1 MVLSRGLV
9 ISLGV
14 SALGC
19 TLLFLYFRNKITAVE
34 KKVDIMF
41 DLIQNHQS
49 QQQQMNMQEAVHM
62 NSRQE
67 VEESDDNE
75 PRQVTGVWSEN
86 VKSDPELIQV
96 SDDEEDDDDD
106 DDDDSEE
113 VSDTDDEDDEEEE
126 IPKLSLAKTEDMT
139 LEVNDVKKI
148 VVQESKPENTNIE
161 LDEPEDVTDSLDEIE
176 VDEDDEEDEEEDE
189 EDEEDEDGVNKE
201 VTIEKLDDEF
211 DYNKLKVSELKAIAK
226 QKGLEGY
233 KSLKKGPLV
242 ELLKSSE

>member
-75 PRQVTGVWSEN
+75 SQQVTGVWSDN

-96 SDDEEDDDDD
+96 SEDEEEDD

-113 VSDTDDEDDEEEE
+113 VSDTEDEEDEEDEEEE
-126 IPKLSLAKTEDMT
+126 TPKLSLAKTEDMT

-148 VVQESKPENTNIE
+148 VVQESKPETINTE
-161 LDEPEDVTDSLDEIE
+161 LEEPEDVTDSLDEIE
-176 VDEDDEEDEEEDE
+176 VDEDDEEEEEDE
-189 EDEEDEDGVNKE
+189 DEDVEKE
-201 VTIEKLDDEF
+201 EISIQKLDDEF

>member
-19 TLLFLYFRNKITAVE
+19 TLLFLYFRNKISAVE
-34 KKVDIMF
+34 KKVDVMF
-41 DLIQNHQS
+41 DLIQNHQ
-49 QQQQMNMQEAVHM
+49 QQQMNMQETMHM
-62 NSRQE
+62 NSQQE
-67 VEESDDNE
+67 FDETDNMQSQQQSGAWTDE
-75 PRQVTGVWSEN
+75 VNSQP
-86 VKSDPELIQV
+86 DLIQV
-96 SDDEEDDDDD
+96 SDDEEDDD
-106 DDDDSEE
+106 SEE
-113 VSDTDDEDDEEEE
+113 VSDSDSEDEDDE

-139 LEVNDVKKI
+139 LEINDVKKI
-148 VVQESKPENTNIE
+148 IVQESKPERDNTE
-161 LDEPEDVTDSLDEIE
+161 LEEPEDVTDSLDEIE
-176 VDEDDEEDEEEDE
+176 VDEDEDEDEDEEED
-189 EDEEDEDGVNKE
+189 DGVKE
-201 VTIEKLDDEF
+201 DVTVEKLDDEF

>member
-19 TLLFLYFRNKITAVE
+19 TLLFLYFRNKISAVE
-34 KKVDIMF
+34 KKVDVMF
-41 DLIQNHQS
+41 DLIQNHQ
-49 QQQQMNMQEAVHM
+49 QQQMNMQETMHS
-62 NSRQE
+62 NSQQE
-67 VEESDDNE
+67 FDETDNMQSQQQSGAWTDE
-75 PRQVTGVWSEN
+75 VNSQP
-86 VKSDPELIQV
+86 DLIQV
-96 SDDEEDDDDD
+96 SDDEEDEDN
-106 DDDDSEE
+106 DSEE
-113 VSDTDDEDDEEEE
+113 VSDSDSDEEEEEEE

-148 VVQESKPENTNIE
+148 IVQESKPESNNTE
-161 LDEPEDVTDSLDEIE
+161 LEEPEDVTDSLDEIE
-176 VDEDDEEDEEEDE
+176 VDEDEDDEEDDEDE
-189 EDEEDEDGVNKE
+189 EDEEDDVKED
-201 VTIEKLDDEF
+201 VTVEKLDDEF

>member
-19 TLLFLYFRNKITAVE
+19 TLLFLYFRNKISAVE
-34 KKVDIMF
+34 KKVDVMF
-41 DLIQNHQS
+41 DLIQNHQQ
-49 QQQQMNMQEAVHM
+49 QQQQMNMQETMQM
-62 NSRQE
+62 NSQE
-67 VEESDDNE
+67 EFEVTDNMQSQQE
-75 PRQVTGVWSEN
+75 TGAWRDEVNSQP
-86 VKSDPELIQV
+86 DLIQV
-96 SDDEEDDDDD
+96 SDDEEDEDN
-106 DDDDSEE
+106 DSEE
-113 VSDTDDEDDEEEE
+113 VSDSDSDDEEEEEEEE

-148 VVQESKPENTNIE
+148 IVQESKPESNNTE
-161 LDEPEDVTDSLDEIE
+161 LEEPEDVTDSLDEIE
-176 VDEDDEEDEEEDE
+176 VDEDDDDEEDDEDEEEE
-189 EDEEDEDGVNKE
+189 EDDVKED
-201 VTIEKLDDEF
+201 VTVEKLDDEF

-242 ELLKSSE
+242 ELLKSNE

>member
-49 QQQQMNMQEAVHM
+49 QQQMNMQEAVHM
-62 NSRQE
+62 NSRQD
-67 VEESDDNE
+67 VEEREDNE
-75 PRQVTGVWSEN
+75 SQEVTGVWSEN

-96 SDDEEDDDDD
+96 SDDEEE

-113 VSDTDDEDDEEEE
+113 VSDTEDEDDEEEE
-126 IPKLSLAKTEDMT
+126 EDVIPKLSLAKTEDMT

-148 VVQESKPENTNIE
+148 VVQESKPETTNTE
-161 LDEPEDVTDSLDEIE
+161 LEEPEDVTDSLDEIE
-176 VDEDDEEDEEEDE
+176 VDEDDEE
-189 EDEEDEDGVNKE
+189 EDEEDEDEDEEKV